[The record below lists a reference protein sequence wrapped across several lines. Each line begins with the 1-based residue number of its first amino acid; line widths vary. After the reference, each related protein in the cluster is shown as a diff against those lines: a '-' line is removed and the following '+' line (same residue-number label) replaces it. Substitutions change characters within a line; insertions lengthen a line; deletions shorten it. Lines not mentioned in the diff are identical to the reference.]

1 MRKRRH
7 GIIFL
12 CMLMLVLNGC
22 NRKEAAV
29 IYDSEEQEVM
39 EETMIADSEY
49 EEEPSIYVYI
59 CGQVNCS
66 GVYEM
71 PEGARIADAIEAAGG
86 MTEAAAKEYLNQAA
100 VLIDGQKIYVPTLE
114 EAEQETAS
122 PKADGK
128 VNINTADA
136 EELMSLSGVGETKAE
151 AIIRYR
157 EEAGG
162 FRSIEEIMN
171 IEGIKEGVFNKIKD
185 KISVE

>member
-1 MRKRRH
+1 MCKRRR

-12 CMLMLVLNGC
+12 CMLVLLLNGC

-29 IYDSEEQEVM
+29 IYSSEEQEVL
-39 EETMIADSEY
+39 EESMISGTEY

-59 CGQVNCS
+59 CGQVKS
-66 GVYEM
+66 PGVYEM
-71 PEGARIADAIEAAGG
+71 PEGTRIADAIEAAGG
-86 MTEAAAKEYLNQAA
+86 MTEEAAREYLNQAA
-100 VLIDGQKIYVPTLE
+100 ILADGQKIYVPTLE
-114 EAEQETAS
+114 EAEQEEVTS
-122 PKADGK
+122 RTDGK

-136 EELMSLSGVGETKAE
+136 EELMSLSGVGEAKAE